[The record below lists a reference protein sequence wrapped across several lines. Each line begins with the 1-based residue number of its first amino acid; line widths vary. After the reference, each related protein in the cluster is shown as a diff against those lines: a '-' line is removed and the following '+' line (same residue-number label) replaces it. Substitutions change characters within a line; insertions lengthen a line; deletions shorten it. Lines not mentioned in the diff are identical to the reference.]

1 MTVSADVIQ
10 YLPTINAPVTD
21 LATVFETLMQTEEIR
36 SKLSLDTI
44 VVVMDQG
51 LYTKACEVA
60 WNIVNR
66 GEWL

>member
-10 YLPTINAPVTD
+10 YLPTINAPATD
-21 LATVFETLMQTEEIR
+21 LATVFETLIQTEEIR

-51 LYTKACEVA
+51 LHTKACEVA

-66 GEWL
+66 GE